1 MWGQAVEKLCE
12 RHGLSIEAACE
23 LFGHCRQAYYQ
34 QRERNRNHLL
44 HEHAIVE
51 MARSIREEDAG
62 IGRYKMWRMI
72 QDAYMPNW
80 MPGRDAFFKI
90 MDRYGL
96 TLKRPRPRRTTN
108 SNHRFRKYKNLIK
121 DIELTCSNQ
130 LWVSDIT
137 YIDINND
144 SHYLH
149 LVTDAYSHKI
159 VGWCF
164 ANSLS
169 ARHTLVALKMAITQS
184 GLDNLYGLI
193 HHSDRGIQYCCNA
206 YIEELDA
213 HHISIS
219 MTEDYKPTDNA
230 IAERINGIIK
240 QELIYRRKHFTS
252 FDEAKDA
259 IERFITFYNDSRPHM
274 SIGYQTPSVV
284 HQQSGPQVRQWKTY
298 YEKCQQ
304 KKDNECQQI

>member
-12 RHGLSIEAACE
+12 RHGLSIEAACD

-44 HEHAIVE
+44 HERSIVE

-72 QDAYMPNW
+72 QDAYMPDW
-80 MPGRDAFFKI
+80 MPGRDAFFRI

-96 TLKRPRPRRTTN
+96 TLRRPRPRRTTN

-121 DIELTCSNQ
+121 GIELKQPNQ

-137 YIDINND
+137 YIDVNNE
-144 SHYLH
+144 SYYLH

-164 ANSLS
+164 ADSLS
-169 ARHTLVALKMAITQS
+169 AKHTLEALRMAITQAGKDDLS
-184 GLDNLYGLI
+184 GLI
-193 HHSDRGIQYCCNA
+193 HHPDRGIQYCCNA
-206 YIEELDA
+206 DVEELDS
-213 HHISIS
+213 HYISIS

-240 QELIYRRKHFTS
+240 QELVYRRKPFQS
-252 FDEAKDA
+252 YDEAREA

-274 SIGYQTPSVV
+274 SIGYQTPSVA
-284 HQQSGPQVRQWKTY
+284 HQQQGVQQKHWKGY
-298 YEKCQQ
+298 YEQCQQ
-304 KKDNECQQI
+304 S